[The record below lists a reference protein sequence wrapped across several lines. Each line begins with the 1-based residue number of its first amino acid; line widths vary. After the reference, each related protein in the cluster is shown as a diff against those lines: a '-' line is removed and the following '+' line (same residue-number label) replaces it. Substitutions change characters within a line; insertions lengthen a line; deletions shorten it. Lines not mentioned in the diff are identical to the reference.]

1 MRVHSPLLM
10 LVRSAHSESWG
21 VGVTVGVAGGTGVG
35 VAGGVTRIGGAT
47 MGGAGSMT
55 GTFSALA
62 AATKSAETQPMPLGA
77 AGIDAAHQ
85 RLSALRPTI
94 SPSSPKRAKPM
105 IG

>member
-1 MRVHSPLLM
+1 MRVHWPWLR
-10 LVRSAHSESWG
+10 LVRSAPKDICAEG
-21 VGVTVGVAGGTGVG
+21 VAVAGGTGVG

-55 GTFSALA
+55 GTSWAFA

-77 AGIDAAHQ
+77 DGIDAAHQ